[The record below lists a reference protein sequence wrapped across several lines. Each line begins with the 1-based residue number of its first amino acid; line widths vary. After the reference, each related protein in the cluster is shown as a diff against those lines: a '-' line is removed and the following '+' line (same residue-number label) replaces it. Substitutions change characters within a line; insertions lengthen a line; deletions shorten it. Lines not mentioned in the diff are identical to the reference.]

1 MCNYSLTQ
9 KATNAP
15 HFIIKLETPAPK
27 EIMVPKM
34 RIDLSLLF
42 VATGASITPEKLIQ
56 IKKREIKSLETLP
69 PRKYTIP
76 NQDKN
81 TLGSEKDQSI
91 PPNIPKFP
99 NGFKLIRNEAD
110 GNHHES
116 TDTSST
122 DRDDTSHTDQDD
134 YIQNINSTKNKN
146 DDEEQ
151 KEDNLQHQNG
161 NESVI

>member
-27 EIMVPKM
+27 EIMVTKM
-34 RIDLSLLF
+34 RIDLSVLS
-42 VATGASITPEKLIQ
+42 VATGASTTPEKLIQ
-56 IKKREIKSLETLP
+56 IKKREIKSLEILP

-99 NGFKLIRNEAD
+99 NGFKLIRNEA
-110 GNHHES
+110 
-116 TDTSST
+116 
-122 DRDDTSHTDQDD
+122 HTDQDD

-161 NESVI
+161 NESVIKKPNEKNN